1 MSLWVCVRE
10 CNVCGVQKR
19 ALGPLVKSSSGQ
31 PDVVLGTERGSF
43 GRAVCT
49 LTTEPSL
56 QPSIETV
63 GRELGTLLR

>member
-1 MSLWVCVRE
+1 MSLWVCVCA

-31 PDVVLGTERGSF
+31 PDVVLETELGSF
-43 GRAVCT
+43 GRVVST

-56 QPSIETV
+56 EPSIEMV
-63 GRELGTLLR
+63 GRELRTLLS